1 VDHHGRHAHK
11 RIAPGSTDSSGGV
24 HDVVTPV
31 LHVIPHE
38 QGRQDNRNELQ
49 IHVDFC
55 SFGSVLEMGLI
66 YLTLGLFAIDWLV
79 LLGGGAVL

>member
-1 VDHHGRHAHK
+1 MFC
-11 RIAPGSTDSSGGV
+11 
-24 HDVVTPV
+24 
-31 LHVIPHE
+31 
-38 QGRQDNRNELQ
+38 
-49 IHVDFC
+49 FC